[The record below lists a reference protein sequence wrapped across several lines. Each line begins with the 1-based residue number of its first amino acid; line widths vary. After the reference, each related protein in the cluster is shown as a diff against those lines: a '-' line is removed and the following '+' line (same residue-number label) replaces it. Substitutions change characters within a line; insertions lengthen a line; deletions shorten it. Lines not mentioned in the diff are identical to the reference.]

1 MVPRTRQRR
10 ARMSRFRDND
20 AAYGPDEVA
29 IFQAA
34 FDDACRKLGLDP
46 SPPDDT
52 HYKRLRD
59 ALATAIMNAAR
70 LGERDPRALSA
81 FAMTFG
87 MRNWHLPKR

>member
-1 MVPRTRQRR
+1 
-10 ARMSRFRDND
+10 MSRFSDND
-20 AAYGPDEVA
+20 STYGPDELA

-52 HYKRLRD
+52 HYKHLRD
-59 ALATAIMNAAR
+59 TLATAIMEAGR
-70 LGERDPRALSA
+70 LGERDPHALTA

-87 MRNWHLPKR
+87 MRNWHLSKR